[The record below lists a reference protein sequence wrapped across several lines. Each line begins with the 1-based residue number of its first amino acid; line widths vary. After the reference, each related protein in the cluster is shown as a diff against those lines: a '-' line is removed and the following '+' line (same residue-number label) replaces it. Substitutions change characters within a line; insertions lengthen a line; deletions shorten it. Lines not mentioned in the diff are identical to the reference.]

1 MQSFNFIKKLLHL
14 SLNANLRYSFSN
26 SRFFWV
32 VYFKSRDIATYIL
45 DRELSE
51 GQLMIHFLG
60 YNIDLSS
67 FSFSKQMQTCVSTS
81 QSGGFATCGERWEA
95 AKPHFK
101 HDVLCILFTGC
112 PLTQRKVYPSY
123 LQKHTYTNVHK
134 HTETCMYTQKH
145 RYKAN
150 EMSKDFIL

>member
-26 SRFFWV
+26 SIFFWV

-67 FSFSKQMQTCVSTS
+67 SSFSKQMQTCVSSS

-112 PLTQRKVYPSY
+112 PQTQRKVRDH
-123 LQKHTYTNVHK
+123 LIQRHTYTNIHK

-145 RYKAN
+145 TYKAN